1 MNGSTVS
8 YTYDAAGN
16 ITSITDGSLV
26 TYYTYDSLNQ
36 LIREDNAYS
45 NKTVVYTYDNGG
57 TLLTKTEYPYSP
69 TVADITALTP
79 TNTVTYT
86 YGNADWKDQLTSFNG
101 EAITYDAIGNPLTYR
116 GMTLTWQNG
125 RELASITKAGLS
137 ASYVYNDSGLRT
149 GKTVNGSTTEY
160 YWDDTRLLAQKT
172 NGEYLYFLYDENGS
186 MIGFTLDGL
195 QYLYVRNLQGDIV
208 SVVSASTGASV
219 AEYTYDSWGNILTAT
234 GTMAEVNP
242 IRYRGYY
249 LDAETGLYYLQSRYY
264 DAEVGRFLNADII
277 LVNESTATLNLFSY
291 CANTP
296 TSYYDE
302 TGYCRIRFDGVKLND
317 CHSLGCPYAENIT
330 IPDIK
335 AEIKSY
341 EFSLATKRPNF
352 QPRKDKKKG
361 SESRQPTGDRERNV
375 AHPNGEEHSRVPKGN
390 GVRKNVNESAEKIGE
405 NLVTAAAAAAS
416 LYAVYLTI
424 KWIAA
429 AALAVPTA
437 GGSIAVAALTP

>member
-1 MNGSTVS
+1 MLVGFN
-8 YTYDAAGN
+8 
-16 ITSITDGSLV
+16 DG
-26 TYYTYDSLNQ
+26 
-36 LIREDNAYS
+36 
-45 NKTVVYTYDNGG
+45 
-57 TLLTKTEYPYSP
+57 TKTY
-69 TVADITALTP
+69 I
-79 TNTVTYT
+79 YT
-86 YGNADWKDQLTSFNG
+86 
-101 EAITYDAIGNPLTYR
+101 
-116 GMTLTWQNG
+116 
-125 RELASITKAGLS
+125 
-137 ASYVYNDSGLRT
+137 
-149 GKTVNGSTTEY
+149 
-160 YWDDTRLLAQKT
+160 
-172 NGEYLYFLYDENGS
+172 
-186 MIGFTLDGL
+186 
-195 QYLYVRNLQGDIV
+195 RNLQGDIV
-208 SVVSASTGASV
+208 SITDTSNGNIV
-219 AEYTYDSWGNILTAT
+219 AQYTYDSWGNILTAT
-234 GTMAEVNP
+234 GTMANTNP
-242 IRYRGYY
+242 FRYRGYY
-249 LDAETGLYYLQSRYY
+249 FDTETGLYYLQSRYY
-264 DAEVGRFLNADII
+264 DAEVGRFLNADALLID
-277 LVNESTATLNLFSY
+277 ESVATLNLFSY

-424 KWIAA
+424 KWITA

-437 GGSIAVAALTP
+437 GGSIAAAALTP